1 MTKSWEWILWYFEKR
16 RFLNIGISNVPYGAP
31 EALKIWG
38 NQMGYSPISHGAQ
51 DYNKKLQ

>member
-38 NQMGYSPISHGAQ
+38 NQMGYSPISHDAQ